1 MTLIIEDGTGKPD
14 AESYASAE
22 DLAMYAVKFG
32 VVIPA
37 DVVAQEALLRRAA
50 LAMDGKTWKGRKTN
64 SEQGLSW
71 PRRED
76 LKFGVVIPADVV
88 AQEALLRRAALAMD
102 GKTWK
107 GRKTNSEQGL
117 SWPRREVLLDREIKP
132 NNYLPARIQYGQMA
146 LAAEIHQDDID
157 PVEKRKGAVTL
168 ERVEGAVTRE
178 YATIPN
184 TSGRLLPAAPDR
196 PSATQFAD
204 YLQKRGLFA
213 VRA

>member
-22 DLAMYAVKFG
+22 DLARYAVKFST
-32 VVIPA
+32 VIPA
-37 DVVAQEALLRRAA
+37 GVPEQEALLRRAA
-50 LAMDGKTWKGRKTN
+50 LAMDGMTWKGRKTN
-64 SEQGLSW
+64 
-71 PRRED
+71 
-76 LKFGVVIPADVV
+76 
-88 AQEALLRRAALAMD
+88 
-102 GKTWK
+102 
-107 GRKTNSEQGL
+107 NEQGL
-117 SWPRREVLLDREIKP
+117 SWPRREVRLDYEIKP

-157 PVEKRKGAVTL
+157 PVEKRKGAVL
-168 ERVEGAVTRE
+168 LDRVEGAVTRQ
-178 YATIPN
+178 YAAIPN
-184 TSGRLLPAAPDR
+184 TSNRLLPAAPDR

>member
-22 DLAMYAVKFG
+22 DLILYACRFG
-32 VVIPA
+32 VAIPA
-37 DVVAQEALLRRAA
+37 DEPAQEALLRRAA
-50 LAMDGKTWKGRKTN
+50 LAMDGMTWKGRKSN
-64 SEQGLSW
+64 SEQALCW
-71 PRRED
+71 PRRSVE
-76 LKFGVVIPADVV
+76 
-88 AQEALLRRAALAMD
+88 
-102 GKTWK
+102 
-107 GRKTNSEQGL
+107 
-117 SWPRREVLLDREIKP
+117 LDYEIKP
-132 NNYLPARIQYGQMA
+132 DNYLPARIQYGQMA

-157 PVEKRKGAVTL
+157 PIEERKGAVTL

>member
-1 MTLIIEDGTGKPD
+1 MTLIIEDGAGKTD
-14 AESYASAE
+14 AESYATADE
-22 DLAMYAVKFG
+22 LALYAVKFG

-37 DVVAQEALLRRAA
+37 DVPAQEALLRRAA
-50 LAMDGKTWKGRKTN
+50 LAMDGMTWKGRKTR
-64 SEQGLSW
+64 SEQ
-71 PRRED
+71 
-76 LKFGVVIPADVV
+76 A
-88 AQEALLRRAALAMD
+88 
-102 GKTWK
+102 
-107 GRKTNSEQGL
+107 L
-117 SWPRREVLLDREIKP
+117 SWPRREVHLDGENKAA
-132 NNYLPARIQYGQMA
+132 NYLPARIQYGQMA

-157 PVEKRKGAVTL
+157 PIDKRKGAVTL

>member
-1 MTLIIEDGTGKPD
+1 MTLIIETGQGNPE

-22 DLAMYAVKFG
+22 DLTLYAVKFG
-32 VVIPA
+32 VTIPA
-37 DVVAQEALLRRAA
+37 EALAQEALLRRAA
-50 LAMDGKTWKGRKTN
+50 LAMDGMTWKGRKTSN
-64 SEQGLSW
+64 EQ
-71 PRRED
+71 
-76 LKFGVVIPADVV
+76 
-88 AQEALLRRAALAMD
+88 ALA
-102 GKTWK
+102 
-107 GRKTNSEQGL
+107 
-117 SWPRREVLLDREIKP
+117 WPRREVLLDHEIKP
-132 NNYLPARIQYGQMA
+132 DNYLPARIQYGQMA

-157 PVEKRKGAVTL
+157 PPEKRKGAVTL

-213 VRA
+213 VRS